1 MVCFGSFLPVTYAPS
16 NGLTND
22 QYFTLALENLMIWQL
37 MSRRLPPL
45 NALRAFEAAARHLSF
60 TRAASE
66 LNVTQ
71 AAISHQIKALE
82 DHLGLSLFRRL
93 NRALML
99 TEQGQTLFPAVRDAL
114 DRLAEA
120 AARLRARE
128 AGGTLTVSTLPSFAV
143 KWLVPRMSHFQDR
156 HPDIDLRISAK
167 EYLVDFARDGI
178 DVAIR
183 FGRGEWPGVRVEWM
197 ADEALT
203 PVCSPVLLSG
213 LRSPGDLAHATLL
226 HEDML
231 PLGSF
236 PTWETWLA
244 AAGVDGVDASRGP
257 RFSHTHLMLQAA
269 MDGRGVALGQMLIVA
284 ERCRRRP
291 AGGAVLV
298 PAADRLR
305 LLHRLSARRGR
316 PAENHGVSR
325 MGDGGAE
332 RPDRFARSRRRRAFR
347 AFVRRRATRTGRN
360 SELRC
365 STATAVR
372 PKRSARRQ
380 PS

>member
-1 MVCFGSFLPVTYAPS
+1 
-16 NGLTND
+16 
-22 QYFTLALENLMIWQL
+22 

-71 AAISHQIKALE
+71 AAISHQVKALE
-82 DHLGLSLFRRL
+82 HHLGVPLFRRL
-93 NRALML
+93 NRALLL

-114 DRLAEA
+114 DNLAEA

-128 AGGTLTVSTLPSFAV
+128 TGGTLTVSTLPSFAV

-183 FGRGEWPGVRVEWM
+183 FGRGKWPGVRVEWM

-203 PVCSPVLLSG
+203 PVCSPALLSE
-213 LRSPGDLAHATLL
+213 LRSPGDLAHTTLL

-231 PLGSF
+231 PLPSF

-269 MDGRGVALGQMLIVA
+269 MDCRGVALGQMLIVGDDLA
-284 ERCRRRP
+284 AGRLMAPFSFRLPTGCGYYIVCLP
-291 AGGAVLV
+291 A
-298 PAADRLR
+298 AADRPKVKAFR
-305 LLHRLSARRGR
+305 EWVM
-316 PAENHGVSR
+316 AELNGS
-325 MGDGGAE
+325 G
-332 RPDRFARSRRRRAFR
+332 RSREAPADERS
-347 AFVRRRATRTGRN
+347 GR
-360 SELRC
+360 S
-365 STATAVR
+365 
-372 PKRSARRQ
+372 
-380 PS
+380 